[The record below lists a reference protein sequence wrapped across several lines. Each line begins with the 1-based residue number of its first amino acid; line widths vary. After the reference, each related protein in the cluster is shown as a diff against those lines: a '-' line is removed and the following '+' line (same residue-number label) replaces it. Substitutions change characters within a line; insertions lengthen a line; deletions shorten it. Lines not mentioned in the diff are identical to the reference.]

1 MECTET
7 TCGICPFLCATA
19 TSRLSSRS
27 RNFCKAQIFTA
38 EMIGNLVNTLQC
50 DVICAI
56 LACSPRQAWHLS
68 CVNCVEPFTRCF
80 WHFPV
85 MTLLDEG
92 IKGPQVKAYLNC
104 HHGKNWGSMG
114 LVSFQTWPYWN
125 MIWYDRSFQMN
136 LMKSQTSHCKES
148 LTFVLALTRMFDST
162 CLRSST
168 IVSAYGRE
176 APLWW
181 RWKWLGRSRSS
192 ASPGRVLVSDHD
204 MQRCSKGRQV
214 RHFQAWVWRQP
225 TKTTRNNQR
234 QTCIYDAYMV
244 CHDLHVHTF
253 HIQRLYILLLY
264 YFFCWLFVFW
274 LLTFESQAAGVS
286 LQIYSTW
293 WKLKSKE
300 SLRTAEAEEQSRAAA
315 DRERQLRCNC
325 RCFTIQGAFDFL
337 EMVESNNADR
347 CK

>member
-1 MECTET
+1 
-7 TCGICPFLCATA
+7 
-19 TSRLSSRS
+19 
-27 RNFCKAQIFTA
+27 
-38 EMIGNLVNTLQC
+38 
-50 DVICAI
+50 
-56 LACSPRQAWHLS
+56 
-68 CVNCVEPFTRCF
+68 
-80 WHFPV
+80 
-85 MTLLDEG
+85 
-92 IKGPQVKAYLNC
+92 
-104 HHGKNWGSMG
+104 
-114 LVSFQTWPYWN
+114 
-125 MIWYDRSFQMN
+125 MN

-168 IVSAYGRE
+168 IVSAHGRE

-244 CHDLHVHTF
+244 CHDLYVHTF

-264 YFFCWLFVFW
+264 YFF
-274 LLTFESQAAGVS
+274 LLTFCFLTFDIWVASCWCFSPNLLYLVEAKIQGIPTNCRSRRTKPSGSWQ
-286 LQIYSTW
+286 
-293 WKLKSKE
+293 
-300 SLRTAEAEEQSRAAA
+300 RTATS
-315 DRERQLRCNC
+315 L
-325 RCFTIQGAFDFL
+325 
-337 EMVESNNADR
+337 
-347 CK
+347 